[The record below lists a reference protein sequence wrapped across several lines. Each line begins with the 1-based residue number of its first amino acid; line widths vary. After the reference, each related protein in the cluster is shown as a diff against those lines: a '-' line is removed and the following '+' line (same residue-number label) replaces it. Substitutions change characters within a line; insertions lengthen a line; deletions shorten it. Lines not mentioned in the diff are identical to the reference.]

1 MRTSSYAGNLM
12 IGTIIRLH
20 ATYTIVVLAKSAYAD
35 NPCIR
40 DRFLRPALGRTAAV
54 PLGLAA
60 ICGSTEAITYPY
72 RVQVVQTCN
81 A

>member
-1 MRTSSYAGNLM
+1 MPVYYGAYAP
-12 IGTIIRLH
+12 
-20 ATYTIVVLAKSAYAD
+20 AVLVGAYDAD